1 VKAIK
6 PLIMSDKD
14 KYDDLRKEL
23 EALRKENLN
32 LRQQEAMLDESTE
45 KLRESQQRY
54 DSLFNNATIAIQHCK
69 IVTNEEGEPVD
80 YEMFRINNTLTRL
93 TGITTEQVY
102 GRRATEIF
110 PGIELSEYNFIG
122 KFGDVA
128 IRGGEMN
135 DEFFFPQLNR
145 WFSIYAYSPKKGEFT
160 AFFTDITERKNW
172 EEELR
177 KAKEKAE
184 ESDRLK
190 SIFLAN
196 ISHEIRT
203 PMNGILGFAELLRK
217 PGLSGERLEMYIEA
231 INNSGQRMLSL
242 INDLVSISKIEA
254 GQAEIIKSATD
265 VPKLLSELADF
276 FRAEAEK
283 NSIEIKLQYNFKGK
297 SLSVETDK
305 SKLYQVLSN
314 LVKNAI
320 KFTRPS
326 GTIEIGCRAEDDS
339 TLFFF
344 VKDNGIGIRPDL
356 RTRIFERFRQG
367 DSAADHD
374 GVGLGLAISKAYVEL
389 LGGRIGVESEL
400 DKGSVFYFT
409 IPV

>member
-122 KFGDVA
+122 KFGEVA